1 MRIKRKS
8 SGRTCCSCATS
19 STAKANQTWYS
30 ILNFE
35 DEREKECA
43 LRGLIESPE
52 KLVIKRDD
60 GEVAWDLG
68 NFDFVKDKEAPDT
81 VNPSLWRHTQL
92 NAYAGLFEVCDGIYQ
107 VRGYDMANAT
117 FIKTD
122 NGWIIFDVLMCKENM
137 KAAMELMEKHFGK
150 INIKA
155 ILYSHS
161 HIDHYGGIMGAIKP
175 EQVADEKLSLK

>member
-60 GEVAWDLG
+60 GEVLHGILG
-68 NFDFVKDKEAPDT
+68 ILIL
-81 VNPSLWRHTQL
+81 SR
-92 NAYAGLFEVCDGIYQ
+92 
-107 VRGYDMANAT
+107 
-117 FIKTD
+117 IKKRL
-122 NGWIIFDVLMCKENM
+122 IR
-137 KAAMELMEKHFGK
+137 
-150 INIKA
+150 
-155 ILYSHS
+155 
-161 HIDHYGGIMGAIKP
+161 
-175 EQVADEKLSLK
+175 

>member
-52 KLVIKRDD
+52 
-60 GEVAWDLG
+60 
-68 NFDFVKDKEAPDT
+68 N
-81 VNPSLWRHTQL
+81 
-92 NAYAGLFEVCDGIYQ
+92 
-107 VRGYDMANAT
+107 
-117 FIKTD
+117 
-122 NGWIIFDVLMCKENM
+122 
-137 KAAMELMEKHFGK
+137 
-150 INIKA
+150 
-155 ILYSHS
+155 
-161 HIDHYGGIMGAIKP
+161 
-175 EQVADEKLSLK
+175 LSLSVMMGKLHGILGILILSRIKKRLIR

>member
-81 VNPSLWRHTQL
+81 VNPSLWRQCL
-92 NAYAGLFEVCDGIYQ
+92 C
-107 VRGYDMANAT
+107 RT
-117 FIKTD
+117 F
-122 NGWIIFDVLMCKENM
+122 
-137 KAAMELMEKHFGK
+137 
-150 INIKA
+150 
-155 ILYSHS
+155 
-161 HIDHYGGIMGAIKP
+161 
-175 EQVADEKLSLK
+175 